1 MSWNKESER
10 KQIDLVGGR
19 LVGLVGQDLR
29 MVLLRIGAFREG
41 GGDP

>member
-10 KQIDLVGGR
+10 KQID
-19 LVGLVGQDLR
+19 LVGQDLR

-41 GGDP
+41 GEDP